1 MSESKLYR
9 VKEGAILAGVCQ
21 GLEASGRGSAVAYR
35 LLFAFGSIFWLIG
48 IVIYIVMGISIPVAS
63 KEQLEQLQK
72 AASENGSNRLAA
84 GPSLDAV
91 QVQLERIQK
100 MKDDALI
107 SEDEATKLRAKA
119 LGIN

>member
-1 MSESKLYR
+1 MSDSKLYR
-9 VKEGAILAGVCQ
+9 VKEGAIFAGVCQ
-21 GLEASGRGSAVAYR
+21 GLEASGKGSAVAYR

-48 IVIYIVMGISIPVAS
+48 IVIYIVMGISIPVAN
-63 KEQLEQLQK
+63 KEQLDQLRK
-72 AASENGSNRLAA
+72 AASEDGSNRLVA

-107 SEDEATKLRAKA
+107 SDAEAEKLRAKA